1 MHKLALA
8 SIAAGILM
16 LAPVT
21 AQTSPTTNGDGQI
34 VIAQRGDG
42 GGGGGGGGGEVAG
55 GAMKAVAVVV
65 P

>member
-42 GGGGGGGGGEVAG
+42 GVWRWWRWWRR
-55 GAMKAVAVVV
+55 MKWRSAVVV